1 LTGAQQSAPE
11 SLFRIDSLGIRT
23 HSTPLGF
30 ATTLVMYSE
39 RVEDGVT
46 GAGDETRTRDIR
58 LARKDAT
65 ARAERVF
72 RKALDASMAHLLWL
86 ANVFLCALQWS
97 GLTLHRI
104 PPSEMVQCGA
114 PPLAHPGRDAG
125 RGDHRPT
132 CWRFLKPIACPRP

>member
-1 LTGAQQSAPE
+1 MRRDSNSRHPVWKERGHRAATV
-11 SLFRIDSLGIRT
+11 RIQ
-23 HSTPLGF
+23 
-30 ATTLVMYSE
+30 
-39 RVEDGVT
+39 
-46 GAGDETRTRDIR
+46 
-58 LARKDAT
+58 
-65 ARAERVF
+65 
-72 RKALDASMAHLLWL
+72 KALDADMAHFLWL